1 MATVKLRN
9 VNPVVFNYN
18 VGLGD
23 TNPTDKLVI
32 NNGSL
37 RLDHPNGGHGL
48 HFKSSSAAGNDT
60 SIRFSNSLGTERF
73 KIHHD
78 AGANGTDDLRIISN
92 NNATTCVTILQNGNM
107 GLGATVAPMEKLDVN
122 DGNIRLQPTYALRW
136 MDDDQTFRSSVE
148 GNATNIEFYTAGNSS
163 TPQATLV
170 DGGFDKLKV
179 TSDGSDDEGASIVLK
194 HANNNTADVISTL
207 SFSNNEGS
215 VAKIQG
221 GTSGGNTKGYIDFLT
236 SNAGSNTSRMM
247 IHPDGRIGIGTSAS
261 TPTAT
266 LHVKDTDSD
275 VLHIEASNGVVLKIK
290 SNGRI
295 SFDNLPSSNSGL
307 SVGEIYRS
315 GTNIQ
320 IVTS

>member
-23 TNPTDKLVI
+23 TNPTDKLVV
-32 NNGSL
+32 NNGSI
-37 RLDHPNGGHGL
+37 RLDHPNGGHGI
-48 HFKSSSAAGNDT
+48 HFKSSSAGGNDA

-73 KIHHD
+73 RVHHD
-78 AGANGTDDLRIISN
+78 AGANGTDDLRITSN
-92 NNATTCVTILQNGNM
+92 NNGTTCVTILQNGNM

-122 DGNIRLQPTYALRW
+122 DGSIRLQPTYAIRW

-163 TPQATLV
+163 TPQATIV
-170 DGGFDKLKV
+170 DGGFEGLKV
-179 TSDGSDDEGASIVLK
+179 KGTIDFDTGDVPNGVLNA
-194 HANNNTADVISTL
+194 HGNMHINID
-207 SFSNNEGS
+207 SNANEGGKYFS
-215 VAKIQG
+215 IGHNQTTDATANILFKLQEDGKIL
-221 GTSGGNTKGYIDFLT
+221 SSD
-236 SNAGSNTSRMM
+236 SAGA
-247 IHPDGRIGIGTSAS
+247 D
-261 TPTAT
+261 TPGAR
-266 LHVKDTDSD
+266 LHVKETASD

-290 SNGRI
+290 ANGRI
-295 SFDNLPSSNSGL
+295 SLDNLPSSNSGL